1 LSVGT
6 KVEIHSLL
14 QAPELNGVRGEI
26 VDPPPQD
33 PGTGRWSVKIEKEG
47 RLVALK
53 SSNLRLVSTPSLRGA
68 GKKVMAMQ
76 RVVQQM
82 QNAVS
87 EQHSKFFQVCHSTA
101 HARAHTHKLAPKA
114 VD

>member
-1 LSVGT
+1 M
-6 KVEIHSLL
+6 
-14 QAPELNGVRGEI
+14 
-26 VDPPPQD
+26 
-33 PGTGRWSVKIEKEG
+33 
-47 RLVALK
+47 ALK

-101 HARAHTHKLAPKA
+101 HARAHTHKLAHKA

>member
-1 LSVGT
+1 MGT

-14 QAPELNGVRGEI
+14 RAPELNGVRGEI

-53 SSNLRLVSTPSLRGA
+53 SSNLRLVSARSLQGA
-68 GKKVMAMQ
+68 AKNVRAIK
-76 RVVQQM
+76 RVVRQM

-87 EQHSKFFQVCHSTA
+87 EQHNKFFQVCHSTT

>member
-1 LSVGT
+1 MGT

-68 GKKVMAMQ
+68 AKQVTPLQG
-76 RVVQQM
+76 VVRQM
-82 QNAVS
+82 PNAVQ
-87 EQHSKFFQVCHSTA
+87 ELHSKFFQVCHSTT
-101 HARAHTHKLAPKA
+101 HAPAHTHNLAPQGHR
-114 VD
+114 

>member
-6 KVEIHSLL
+6 TVEIHSLL
-14 QAPELNGVRGEI
+14 RAPELNGVGGEI

-87 EQHSKFFQVCHSTA
+87 EQHSKFFQVCHSTT